1 MNNLNDKNRPSQET
15 ILNLF
20 NSFNKGN
27 FKNTEELGLSIIS
40 KFPNFEFAWKL
51 LGVLYL
57 QNNFIS
63 KALKFN
69 IKLIDLS
76 PNDPE
81 ANFNLALSLQKN
93 KQLKE
98 SVLRYRKAI
107 SLKPDYYDANNNL
120 GIVLKELGNIEESN
134 EFYRNAI
141 SINPNKVEAYNNL
154 GNSFREN
161 NEYKEA
167 IIYLKKA
174 ILINP
179 NYAPAFNNLGLALK
193 ETGDYEEADKVLR
206 KAILLNPNYFEAKLN
221 WCDLMNGIIFFEPKP
236 EINKLICNLLD
247 SKNIVRARKL
257 AKTSISLI
265 KIDPIF
271 LDISKRILKYKIN
284 INNIVDGICKLS
296 LLLKF
301 MVQSTIPD
309 IQIEN
314 LLKTIRYEILKNLLE
329 IKKNESL
336 KKFITSL
343 SHHCFLNEYLYGETP
358 DERNTLDRL
367 EISIEKNLANNIFL
381 DIIELAC
388 LASYRPLKNYKWINK
403 ISSNPE
409 FNEILQIQI
418 FDHKKEQDLSKN
430 IPTLNKIEDLISSK
444 VMDQYEANP
453 YPRWFSLSKFLNS
466 KSIKDITNN
475 LNLKI
480 IDKKIHTVD
489 KPKILVAG
497 CGTGQHSIE
506 TTSRFKDCEVLAIDL
521 SLSSLSYAK
530 RMSEK
535 FSIQNI
541 TYMQADILDLNMLNT
556 KFDIIECVGVLHH
569 MLDPIAGWKI
579 LVDNLNP
586 GGLIKIGLYSKYA
599 RKHISNIRNEI
610 LRSKQGYSN
619 HELIKYRNNLIK
631 SNPEYNSKIFLSSDF
646 YSLSE
651 FRDLLFHVQE
661 HTFTLEKISKHLET
675 MNLNFCGFENDRP
688 LRLYKKEYIEY
699 ENLYDLDLWSDFEI
713 KNPDTF
719 IGMYQF
725 WCQKK

>member
-1 MNNLNDKNRPSQET
+1 MNNLIDQNRPSQEI

-20 NSFNKGN
+20 NTFNKGN

-40 KFPNFEFAWKL
+40 QFPNFEFAWKL

-63 KALKFN
+63 KALEFN
-69 IKLIDLS
+69 MKLIDLS

-98 SVLRYRKAI
+98 SVLRYRNAI

-120 GIVLKELGNIEESN
+120 GTALKELGNIEESN
-134 EFYRNAI
+134 KFYRNAI
-141 SINPNKVEAYNNL
+141 SIDPNKVEAYNNL
-154 GNSFREN
+154 GNSLREN
-161 NEYKEA
+161 NEYKDA
-167 IIYLKKA
+167 IIFLKKA
-174 ILINP
+174 ILINSK
-179 NYAPAFNNLGLALK
+179 YAPAFNNLGLALK
-193 ETGDYEEADKVLR
+193 ETGDYQEAEKVLR
-206 KAILLNPNYFEAKLN
+206 KAILLNPNSFEAKLN
-221 WCDLMNGIIFFEPKP
+221 WCDLMNGIIFFKPMP
-236 EINKLICNLLD
+236 EINILICNLLD
-247 SKNIVRARKL
+247 SRNIVRARKL

-265 KIDPIF
+265 KNDPIF
-271 LDISKRILKYKIN
+271 LDISKRILKNPIS
-284 INNIVDGICKLS
+284 INNIVDDICKLS
-296 LLLKF
+296 LLVKF
-301 MVQSTIPD
+301 MVQSTITD

-314 LLKTIRYEILKNLLE
+314 LLKTIRYEILKNILE
-329 IKKNESL
+329 IKKNDNL

-343 SHHCFLNEYLYGETP
+343 SQHCFLNEYLYGETP
-358 DERNTLDRL
+358 DERNILNRL
-367 EISIEKNLANNIFL
+367 EISIEKNLANNINL

-388 LASYRPLKNYKWINK
+388 LASYRPLKNYKWIDK
-403 ISSNPE
+403 ISNNPE
-409 FNEILQIQI
+409 YDEILQIQI
-418 FDHKKEQDLSKN
+418 FDLKKEQELSKN
-430 IPTLNKIEDLISSK
+430 IPTLNKIKDPISSK

-466 KSIKDITNN
+466 KSIKEMTND

-480 IDKKIHTVD
+480 VDKQIHTVD
-489 KPKILVAG
+489 KPKILIAG

-506 TTSRFKDCEVLAIDL
+506 TASRFKDCEVLAIDL
-521 SLSSLSYAK
+521 SLPSLSYAK

-535 FSIQNI
+535 FSIDNI
-541 TYMQADILDLNMLNT
+541 KYMQADILDLNMLNS
-556 KFDIIECVGVLHH
+556 KFDIIESVGVLHH

-579 LVDNLNP
+579 LVDNLNS

-610 LRSKQGYSN
+610 LGPKQGYN
-619 HELIKYRNNLIK
+619 NYELIEYRNNLIK
-631 SNPEYNSKIFLSSDF
+631 SNLEYNSKIFLSSDF

-661 HTFTLEKISKHLET
+661 HTFTLEEIIKHLET

-688 LRLYKKEYIEY
+688 LRLYKKEHIEY
-699 ENLYDLDLWSDFEI
+699 DNLYNLNLWKDFEI
-713 KNPDTF
+713 KNPDIFT
-719 IGMYQF
+719 GMYQF
-725 WCQKK
+725 WCQKI